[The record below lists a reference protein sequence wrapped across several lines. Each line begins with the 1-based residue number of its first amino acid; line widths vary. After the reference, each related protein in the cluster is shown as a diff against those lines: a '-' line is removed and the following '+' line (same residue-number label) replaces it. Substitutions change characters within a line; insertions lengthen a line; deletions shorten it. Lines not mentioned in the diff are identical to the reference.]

1 MTTYI
6 KHASTS
12 DSPLVA
18 QQVINLLAEL
28 DSLEISSFDL
38 EHYTQVTKKL
48 IREDKI
54 MALLAYNEDE
64 VIGVL
69 TLNPCYAIYNGG
81 EFGEICEL
89 YVKSEFRSAKVGKLL
104 IDGAVKIAQQKSWGR
119 IEVGAPSY
127 AEWGRTIAFYKNY
140 GFEEI
145 GPRLGLSIQPV

>member
-6 KHASTS
+6 KHASTY
-12 DSPLVA
+12 DSQTVA
-18 QQVINLLAEL
+18 QQVIYLLAEL
-28 DSLEISSFDL
+28 DALEVNSFDL
-38 EHYTQVTKKL
+38 EHYTRVSNKL
-48 IREDKI
+48 LSEGKI
-54 MALLAYNEDE
+54 TALLAYNEDE

-69 TLNPCYAIYNGG
+69 TLNPCCAIYNGG

-89 YVKSEFRSAKVGKLL
+89 YVNPEFRSAKVGMML
-104 IDGAVKIAQQKSWGR
+104 IDEAVKIAQQSGWER

-127 AEWGRTIAFYKNY
+127 AEWDRTIAFYKNY

>member
-1 MTTYI
+1 MTIYI
-6 KHASTS
+6 KHASTI
-12 DSPLVA
+12 DSQLVA

-28 DSLEISSFDL
+28 DSLEITSFDL

-48 IREDKI
+48 MSEGKI
-54 MALLAYNEDE
+54 LALLAYKDDE

-69 TLNPCYAIYNGG
+69 TLNSCCAIYNGG

-104 IDGAVKIAQQKSWGR
+104 IDEAVKIAQQKGWGR

-127 AEWGRTIAFYKNY
+127 AEWSRTIAFYKGY

-145 GPRLGLSIQPV
+145 GPRLGLKV